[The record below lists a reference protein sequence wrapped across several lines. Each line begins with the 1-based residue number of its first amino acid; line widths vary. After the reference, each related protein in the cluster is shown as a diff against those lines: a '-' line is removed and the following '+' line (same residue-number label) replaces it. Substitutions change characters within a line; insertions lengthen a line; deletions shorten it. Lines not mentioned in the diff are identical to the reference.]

1 MQEEAGVAQVVFRKR
16 EDGTGVDVELGGD
29 WMLHGERPGLE
40 EIGKELEGLEKGAE
54 LKISFHQLG
63 DWDTGLM
70 VFLQECYTVAKA
82 QELVVEEKNVPEGV
96 KKLLQLTRAVPEKD
110 TGKEEDSR
118 GLVEKLAHDAHEIF
132 AGTCVFL
139 SFTGEVVLGLGKLL
153 RGKKIFRMVEFVQVM
168 HLCSVGALPIVSLI
182 SLLTG
187 LTMAFVGAVQLVQFG
202 AGIYVADL
210 VGLAMVREMG
220 ALMTAI
226 VMTGRTGASF
236 AAHLGNMRVSE
247 EIDAFQTMGIKP
259 VDFLVVPRLIAL
271 VMLMPLLSMY
281 ANVIGILGGYL
292 VGVLMLDMSP
302 TQYVQQTLNALSMTD
317 VMTGLVKSFF
327 FGMVVAASGC
337 FYGIKCGQS
346 SEEVGKAVTRSV
358 VSGITFII
366 VVDAMFAVIFHILGI

>member
-1 MQEEAGVAQVVFRKR
+1 MQEEAGAAEVVFQVGD
-16 EDGTGVDVELGGD
+16 EGNAVEIVLSGD
-29 WMLHGERPGLE
+29 WLLQGERPGLE
-40 EIGKELEGLEKGAE
+40 EIGKGFEGLSEGGKVRIG
-54 LKISFHQLG
+54 FNGLG
-63 DWDTGLM
+63 QWDTGLM

-82 QELVVEEKNVPEGV
+82 RGLFVEEQGVPEGV
-96 KKLLQLTRAVPEKD
+96 AKLLQLTRAVPERD
-110 TGKEEDSR
+110 TGKKDDSR
-118 GLVEKLAHDAHEIF
+118 GLVEKIAHDAHEIF
-132 AGTCVFL
+132 DGTCVFL
-139 SFTGEVVLGLGKLL
+139 GFTGEVVMGLGKLA
-153 RGKKIFRMVEFVQVM
+153 RAKKIFRMVEFVQVL
-168 HLCSVGALPIVSLI
+168 HQCSVGALPIVSLI

-271 VMLMPLLSMY
+271 VLLMPLLSMY
-281 ANVIGILGGYL
+281 ANVIGIFGGYL
-292 VGVLMLDMSP
+292 VGVLMLDMSS
-302 TQYVQQTLNALSMTD
+302 TQYLQQTINALSMTD
-317 VMTGLVKSFF
+317 VWTGEVKSFF

-337 FYGIKCGQS
+337 FYGVKCGQS

>member
-1 MQEEAGVAQVVFRKR
+1 MQEEAGAAQVVFRKR
-16 EDGTGVDVELGGD
+16 EDGNGVDVELGGD

-40 EIGKELEGLEKGAE
+40 EIGKELDGLEKGGK
-54 LKISFHQLG
+54 LRISFHQLG

-82 QELVVEEKNVPEGV
+82 KELEVVEKNVPQGV
-96 KKLLQLTRAVPEKD
+96 EKLLQLTRAVPEKD

-132 AGTCVFL
+132 DGTCVFL
-139 SFTGEVVLGLGKLL
+139 SFTGEVVLGMGKLL
-153 RGKKIFRMVEFVQVM
+153 RGKKIFRMVEFVQVL
-168 HLCSVGALPIVSLI
+168 HQCSVGALPIVSLI

-210 VGLAMVREMG
+210 VSLAMVREMG

-271 VMLMPLLSMY
+271 IMLMPLLSMY

-302 TQYVQQTLNALSMTD
+302 TQYVQQTLNAMSMTD